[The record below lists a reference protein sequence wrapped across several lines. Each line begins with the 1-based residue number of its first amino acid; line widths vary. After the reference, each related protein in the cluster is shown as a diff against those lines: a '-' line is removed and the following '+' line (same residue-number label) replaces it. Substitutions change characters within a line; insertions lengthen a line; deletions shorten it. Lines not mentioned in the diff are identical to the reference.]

1 MLISSSHQLAII
13 VAINLL
19 YFQWAHKMKAI
30 ENSKSIIILWFL
42 AFTILF
48 FILTLKFQNYN
59 IDVRATTSALLTT
72 PFAIWAL
79 INIIKTNQFQTE

>member
-1 MLISSSHQLAII
+1 MEKPEMVI
-13 VAINLL
+13 
-19 YFQWAHKMKAI
+19 F
-30 ENSKSIIILWFL
+30 LWFL
-42 AFTILF
+42 AFAVILN
-48 FILTLKFQNYN
+48 ILTLKFQNYS